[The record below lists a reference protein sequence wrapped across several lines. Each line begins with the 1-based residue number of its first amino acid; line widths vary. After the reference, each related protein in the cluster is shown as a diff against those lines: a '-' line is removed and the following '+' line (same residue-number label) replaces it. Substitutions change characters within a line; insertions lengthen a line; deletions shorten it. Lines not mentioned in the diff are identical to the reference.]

1 MIFHVTELY
10 LRIMENIE
18 EKIISVAKEVF
29 LEKGFDGASMSD
41 IASRVGIN
49 RPTLHYYYR
58 TKEKMFQ
65 AVFIPIIQSF
75 IPRIQNVLIKGDMSF
90 QEKITIA
97 IDIYLEMII
106 RNPYLPLFAIREL
119 NRNAKE
125 FVEAVKPLYMEE
137 FLHKMSD
144 LLLSAMKEGE
154 INNVPLRVVFNTFYG
169 LMMFPFLSKDLLF
182 MEPDKTLE
190 DVIKEW
196 KPYFVNQMIF
206 LLCK

>member
-1 MIFHVTELY
+1 
-10 LRIMENIE
+10 
-18 EKIISVAKEVF
+18 
-29 LEKGFDGASMSD
+29 MSD

-75 IPRIQNVLIKGDMSF
+75 IPRIQNVLIKGDISF